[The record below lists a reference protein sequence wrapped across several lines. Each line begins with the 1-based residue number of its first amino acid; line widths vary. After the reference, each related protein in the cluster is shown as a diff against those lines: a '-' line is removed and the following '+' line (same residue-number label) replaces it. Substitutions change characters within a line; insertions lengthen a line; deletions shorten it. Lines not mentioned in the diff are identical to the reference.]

1 MIGANISKFISD
13 VVSLIENKTTSDII
27 DVSNESSKE
36 GIRIVLELRRNADA
50 ERLENLLYKKTRLE
64 DTFGVNMLAIA
75 NGKPELLSLKDII
88 SHHTKFHY
96 EVLTRKYE
104 TLLKKELEQ
113 KEILFYHTQDKADVE
128 KTETNV
134 TGNHKA
140 VSKLEEEQAETVCL
154 EQQETEISKGA
165 DLQQEQEEGTV
176 YMFHKNAAPEK
187 ENDRESAA
195 LQKEHSVD
203 SNIA

>member
-1 MIGANISKFISD
+1 MKKQRRPERDKLVITEIPYTMIGANISKFISD

-104 TLLKKELEQ
+104 TLLKK
-113 KEILFYHTQDKADVE
+113 
-128 KTETNV
+128 N
-134 TGNHKA
+134 
-140 VSKLEEEQAETVCL
+140 
-154 EQQETEISKGA
+154 
-165 DLQQEQEEGTV
+165 
-176 YMFHKNAAPEK
+176 
-187 ENDRESAA
+187 
-195 LQKEHSVD
+195 
-203 SNIA
+203 

>member
-13 VVSLIENKTTSDII
+13 VVGLIENKTTSDII

-88 SHHTKFHY
+88 SHHTKSIM
-96 EVLTRKYE
+96 KYLRE
-104 TLLKKELEQ
+104 SMRLFLKK
-113 KEILFYHTQDKADVE
+113 
-128 KTETNV
+128 N
-134 TGNHKA
+134 
-140 VSKLEEEQAETVCL
+140 
-154 EQQETEISKGA
+154 
-165 DLQQEQEEGTV
+165 
-176 YMFHKNAAPEK
+176 
-187 ENDRESAA
+187 
-195 LQKEHSVD
+195 
-203 SNIA
+203 